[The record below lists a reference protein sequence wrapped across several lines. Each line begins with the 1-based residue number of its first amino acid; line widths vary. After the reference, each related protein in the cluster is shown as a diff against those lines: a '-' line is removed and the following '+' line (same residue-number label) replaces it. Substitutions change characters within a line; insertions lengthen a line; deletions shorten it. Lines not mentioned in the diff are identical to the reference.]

1 MYDNIY
7 LSTKGIFMKD
17 QRRHNV
23 IHLTTTIL
31 IHVSPLLLDQ
41 TSWKYEAKI
50 HKNCSGPQF
59 RPRFSLSFAKSIFL
73 KRHDRTYTAP
83 ENCKKKRHYIFCF
96 RQNPSTLNKQSITV
110 WTITRLILTAYISWQ
125 AKYHSHVI

>member
-31 IHVSPLLLDQ
+31 IHVSSLLLDQ
-41 TSWKYEAKI
+41 TS
-50 HKNCSGPQF
+50 
-59 RPRFSLSFAKSIFL
+59 
-73 KRHDRTYTAP
+73 
-83 ENCKKKRHYIFCF
+83 
-96 RQNPSTLNKQSITV
+96 
-110 WTITRLILTAYISWQ
+110 
-125 AKYHSHVI
+125 